1 MRPRSVL
8 LVDDEAHVLEVLEMR
23 LASMGFAVTAVGN
36 PSDALGLLAERPF
49 DLALFDLRMEPLDG
63 IALTREAHT
72 RQARLPVL
80 IMTAHGTIDAA
91 VEAIKEG
98 AVDFL
103 TKPLLPDELFRKIA
117 RAIAE
122 RRWARDRNLLRRV
135 GEMLGSTGIVERV
148 LSAVAQGTLEATETE
163 RAVVFLLEEGQ
174 LVVRASAGA
183 SPQSLDALRPAAEA
197 AVGEGAPTKIA
208 DGGGR
213 CTIAAPLLV
222 DGHPQG
228 ALVAE
233 NPGYV
238 VPTEDDL
245 ELLAVF
251 ASQAAAALK
260 NASELAR
267 LRSGAL
273 AALGQVAAE
282 VAHELNNPLG
292 GLRLYGQ
299 LLRERL
305 AKAGDA
311 KGAEIATRVTRA
323 VDHLAELVQDI
334 TTFGQEAELRRQ
346 PVGLNTLVEE
356 CLTLVEDRVREAGL
370 EVARELAPDA
380 GEMPLDVRE
389 VKKVLFNLLLNA
401 IDAMPSGGT
410 LTVRTARGDDGSAE
424 LAVEDTGV
432 GMDAETQ
439 ARMFDL
445 FFTTK
450 PRGTGLGMGI
460 ARAAVERHGGRLDI
474 ESEVGRGTRVVLR
487 LPAGS

>member
-1 MRPRSVL
+1 
-8 LVDDEAHVLEVLEMR
+8 
-23 LASMGFAVTAVGN
+23 
-36 PSDALGLLAERPF
+36 
-49 DLALFDLRMEPLDG
+49 MEPLDG
-63 IALTREAHT
+63 IALTREAHA

-103 TKPLLPDELFRKIA
+103 TKPLVPDELRRKIA
-117 RAIAE
+117 RAVAE

-135 GEMLGSTGIVERV
+135 GETLGSTGLVERV
-148 LSAVAQGTLEATETE
+148 LAAVAEGTLEATETE

-197 AVGEGAPTKIA
+197 AVAEGTPTKLA
-208 DGGGR
+208 DPEGR

-273 AALGQVAAE
+273 AALGRVAAE

-299 LLRERL
+299 LLGERL
-305 AKAGDA
+305 TKAGDT
-311 KGAEIATRVTRA
+311 KGADIAGRVTRA

-334 TTFGQEAELRRQ
+334 TTFGQEADVRRE
-346 PVGLNTLVEE
+346 PVALNALVEE

-370 EVARELAPDA
+370 QLVRRLDAEA
-380 GEMPLDVRE
+380 GEMPLDARE
-389 VKKVLFNLLLNA
+389 LKKVLFNLLLNA

-410 LTVRTARGDDGSAE
+410 LTVRTARRADGAAE
-424 LAVEDTGV
+424 LAIEDTGV
-432 GMDAETQ
+432 GMDEETQ

-460 ARAAVERHGGRLDI
+460 VRAAVERHGGALTV
-474 ESEVGRGTRVVLR
+474 ESEVGRGTRVVLG
-487 LPAGS
+487 LPSTA

>member
-1 MRPRSVL
+1 MRLRSVL
-8 LVDDEAHVLEVLEMR
+8 LVDDETHVLEVLEMR

-36 PSDALGLLAERPF
+36 PGDALALLAERPF

-103 TKPLLPDELFRKIA
+103 TKPLLPDELRRKIA

-135 GEMLGSTGIVERV
+135 GEMLGSTGIVEHV
-148 LSAVAQGTLEATETE
+148 LAAVAEGTLEATETE

-197 AVGEGAPTKIA
+197 AMGEGAPTIA
-208 DGGGR
+208 NGDGR

-251 ASQAAAALK
+251 ASQAAAALR

-299 LLRERL
+299 LLGERL

-334 TTFGQEAELRRQ
+334 TTFGSEAELRRA
-346 PVGLNTLVEE
+346 PVALNALVEE
-356 CLTLVEDRVREAGL
+356 CLTLVDDRVRDAGL
-370 EVARELAPDA
+370 EVVRDLAPDA
-380 GEMPLDVRE
+380 GEMPLDSRE
-389 VKKVLFNLLLNA
+389 LKKVLFNLLLNA

-410 LTVRTARGDDGSAE
+410 LTVRTARRDDGGVD

-432 GMDAETQ
+432 GMDEETQ

-460 ARAAVERHGGRLDI
+460 VRAAVERHGGTLAI
-474 ESEVGRGTRVVLR
+474 ESEVGRGTRVVLQ
-487 LPAGS
+487 LPADA